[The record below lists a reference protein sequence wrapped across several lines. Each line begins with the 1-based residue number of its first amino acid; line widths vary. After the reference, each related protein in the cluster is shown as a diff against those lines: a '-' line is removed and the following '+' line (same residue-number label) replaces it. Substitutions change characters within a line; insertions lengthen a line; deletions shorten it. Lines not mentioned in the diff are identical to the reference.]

1 MDRQTYEKYYPYG
14 AYTLGDIPQ
23 NAEIH
28 RKRYQNFQDF
38 LDANPL
44 LVPKDYLGTDQNHC
58 QIELIIGGRYRCGY
72 KDHLCHNYPMTDL
85 KLKLWNHKHTLRF
98 KGQRNTYIVASHPY
112 TTPDTAISKSQAIS
126 DELVEG
132 LQAEL
137 YPAEKSWYYPRVSC
151 LFLIGRPDI
160 LSRIS
165 RASLGDPIEIFE
177 GKKTYIQRNK

>member
-1 MDRQTYEKYYPYG
+1 MDRKTYEKYYPYG
-14 AYTLGDIPQ
+14 ASAFGDIPQ
-23 NAEIH
+23 NADIH
-28 RKRYQNFQDF
+28 RIRYQNFEDF

-72 KDHLCHNYPMTDL
+72 KDHLCHNYQMTY
-85 KLKLWNHKHTLRF
+85 LKLWDHRHTMRF
-98 KGQRNTYIVASHPY
+98 KGQRNTYIIASHPY
-112 TTPDTAISKSQAIS
+112 TTPDIVMSESQTIS
-126 DELVEG
+126 DKLVKG

-137 YPAEKSWYYPRVSC
+137 YPTEKSWYYPGSTC